1 MGSSFYRSFEER
13 HRGSVEEIKRR
24 LSFYLPFLAGLKDIY
39 PDGVIA
45 DIGCGRGEWLEI
57 LNENGIVNIGVD
69 LDDGMLARARE
80 AGLNVQKMDCLQFLQ
95 SQADQSL
102 IALTGFHIAEH
113 LPFEVLQQLVMH
125 TLRVLKPGGLLILET
140 PNPENVSVGT
150 CSFYMDPTHN
160 HPLPPPL
167 LEFLPIHYGF
177 NRAITVRLQE
187 KEVLQSPDAAVNL
200 VDVLKGVS
208 PDYSIIAQKAAPT
221 DILERFDTLFTQQYG
236 LTLDALSNRYDAI
249 LRQQFSSVVSRLE
262 TLNQT
267 YMQQISQMS
276 ETIQTLQGEVD
287 DLSHVIDQNRY
298 DAILRQQFSSVVSRL
313 ETLNQ
318 TYMQQIS
325 QMSETIQTLQ
335 GEVDDLSHVI
345 DQNHQLHQQMADLH
359 NSRSW
364 RLTQPL
370 RWLSLQRQ
378 LLRQEGAK
386 VRARRAAKKILRKGM
401 ALSLVFFHRYP
412 KSKVYLFKVLR
423 KTGCYTLLQRL
434 FQRVMLVQSDTMMMQ
449 SRRYDVG
456 TEEMTSRAMSIY
468 NELKNKNTEK

>member
-57 LNENGIVNIGVD
+57 LTENGIANIGVD

-113 LPFEVLQQLVMH
+113 LPFEVLQLLVMH

-249 LRQQFSSVVSRLE
+249 C
-262 TLNQT
+262 
-267 YMQQISQMS
+267 
-276 ETIQTLQGEVD
+276 
-287 DLSHVIDQNRY
+287 
-298 DAILRQQFSSVVSRL
+298 A
-313 ETLNQ
+313 
-318 TYMQQIS
+318 
-325 QMSETIQTLQ
+325 
-335 GEVDDLSHVI
+335 
-345 DQNHQLHQQMADLH
+345 
-359 NSRSW
+359 NSFRPLPHGW
-364 RLTQPL
+364 R
-370 RWLSLQRQ
+370 R
-378 LLRQEGAK
+378 
-386 VRARRAAKKILRKGM
+386 
-401 ALSLVFFHRYP
+401 
-412 KSKVYLFKVLR
+412 
-423 KTGCYTLLQRL
+423 
-434 FQRVMLVQSDTMMMQ
+434 
-449 SRRYDVG
+449 
-456 TEEMTSRAMSIY
+456 
-468 NELKNKNTEK
+468 